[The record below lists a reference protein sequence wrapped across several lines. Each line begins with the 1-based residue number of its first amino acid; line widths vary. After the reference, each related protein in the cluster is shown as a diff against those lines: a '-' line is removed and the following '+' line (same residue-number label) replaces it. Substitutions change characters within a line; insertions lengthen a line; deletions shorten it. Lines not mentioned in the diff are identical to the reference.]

1 MQADL
6 RLTDG
11 KITID
16 QQVLTDAATVTWN
29 LKDGSNSKVVLGGNR
44 TLSITN
50 AVTGDTG
57 VILVQQGAG
66 TTHNLTL
73 PAGSVVIGGN
83 TYTTTTTSGGIDVLG
98 VYYDGVSYY
107 WSVPG
112 GAVGAKG
119 AAGSTGT
126 QGPTGAGTQGAQG
139 NKGQKGAVGVQGIQG
154 EAGQKGN
161 DGTKGGIGDS
171 GALSYDYNFTSSV
184 LEQNPTSG
192 YLGVN
197 AAPNS
202 WSTATEI
209 YLSRT
214 DDNSNDL
221 VTILSNIDSNLSN
234 DKGWIRISNGSNQA
248 IFSDFA
254 ITDITIQSGNQW
266 YVISVNNVDGTLVAL
281 GNDVAIKVMLN
292 KTGDLGSPGI
302 QGAKGATGTQGIT
315 GTGTQGTTG
324 FQGAKGATGAGTQ
337 GTTGTGTQGATGTGT
352 QGPAGAGDLQGNDP
366 NNIVTMTGTN
376 AISGSAKF
384 TYDGAGDV
392 HLEGKLQIDQQTIT
406 DAVTITFNPSNG
418 SNASVTLGGNRTLAM
433 SGWETGD
440 TGVLVVKQDSTGGR
454 TFNIDLGGD
463 TVYLGNT
470 SYTASSAANAVDVLG
485 WYYDGT
491 KYYVS
496 IGYGDASTT
505 GAKGETGLQGT
516 TGPKGTVGP
525 IGNTG
530 PQGVTG
536 TIGPIGNVGPK
547 GITGPIG
554 NVGPKGV
561 TGPLGE
567 KGLIG
572 PLGEKGSRANR

>member
-1 MQADL
+1 MEFKRWFQ
-6 RLTDG
+6 TQ
-11 KITID
+11 K
-16 QQVLTDAATVTWN
+16 VT
-29 LKDGSNSKVVLGGNR
+29 LGGNR

-119 AAGSTGT
+119 ATGSTGT
-126 QGPTGAGTQGAQG
+126 QGPTGAGTQGETG
-139 NKGQKGAVGVQGIQG
+139 DKGQKGAVGVQGVQG
-154 EAGQKGN
+154 ESGQKGN

-184 LEQNPTSG
+184 FEQNPTSG
-192 YLGVN
+192 YVAVN
-197 AAPNS
+197 ATPNS
-202 WSTATEI
+202 WGTATEI

-281 GNDVAIKVMLN
+281 GNDVAVKVMLN
-292 KTGDLGSPGI
+292 KTGDLGSQGTA
-302 QGAKGATGTQGIT
+302 GAKGAQGAIGAGTQGAT
-315 GTGTQGTTG
+315 GTGTQGP
-324 FQGAKGATGAGTQ
+324 TGAGTQ
-337 GTTGTGTQGATGTGT
+337 GATGTGTQGATGTGT
-352 QGPAGAGDLQGNDP
+352 QGPAGAGDLQGNVD

-406 DAVTITFNPSNG
+406 DAATITFNPSNG

-440 TGVLVVKQDSTGGR
+440 TGC
-454 TFNIDLGGD
+454 
-463 TVYLGNT
+463 T
-470 SYTASSAANAVDVLG
+470 SC
-485 WYYDGT
+485 
-491 KYYVS
+491 
-496 IGYGDASTT
+496 
-505 GAKGETGLQGT
+505 
-516 TGPKGTVGP
+516 
-525 IGNTG
+525 
-530 PQGVTG
+530 
-536 TIGPIGNVGPK
+536 
-547 GITGPIG
+547 
-554 NVGPKGV
+554 
-561 TGPLGE
+561 
-567 KGLIG
+567 
-572 PLGEKGSRANR
+572 